1 MQIQKNI
8 ITRLQDY
15 TAYKTVL
22 NDCQVYYDVQ
32 IRYYIK
38 YYMKNTIKSMI
49 HCYMDM
55 YVFCTETNL
64 TWILMTF
71 KWSVIISLL
80 SNEHITTWV
89 FKSYIK
95 GNSSV

>member
-1 MQIQKNI
+1 MQIQNKSI

-15 TAYKTVL
+15 IEYKTVL
-22 NDCQVYYDVQ
+22 NDCQVYYYVQ

-55 YVFCTETNL
+55 YVFCTKTLKDLKSHLNFNDFQM
-64 TWILMTF
+64 ISNYKSTF
-71 KWSVIISLL
+71 KWTHYDMGFQVI
-80 SNEHITTWV
+80 
-89 FKSYIK
+89 YI
-95 GNSSV
+95 